1 MDSDITIVKGE
12 LATPF
17 SRGIL
22 AHTLAQAGADAELAH
37 RIASE
42 VQAELLAEERT
53 TVEEEEVLARA
64 RAKLLIKDAVAVP
77 RLDKWR
83 ILRES
88 TEPIVV
94 LIGGATGVG
103 TSTLAADVAR
113 RLNIQSVI
121 GTDAIRE
128 VLRRAISPDLLPI
141 LHKSSFTICAEDV
154 RVPVQD
160 GADVVVLGFQEQASQ
175 VAVGI
180 DAIVERGL
188 KEGTNLV
195 VEGVHLAPE
204 IVMQRY
210 KDHPNVVPLVV
221 YLSDEA
227 AHRDRFRVR
236 ALGTSMRRPAEEY
249 LAHFAQIRRIHDH
262 ILGSARRSGL
272 HVIENLAIESTSDA
286 AVSFVVGRVSEMAEG
301 AGMRSPSLLLL
312 DASSRTS
319 STGLSPAAVPATDPG
334 NLGRQG
340 VE

>member
-1 MDSDITIVKGE
+1 MDGDIITIVKGE

-22 AHTLAQAGADAELAH
+22 AQTLAQAGAAAEVAH
-37 RIASE
+37 RVASE
-42 VQAELLAEERT
+42 VRAELLAEERT

-64 RAKLLIKDAVAVP
+64 RAKLLLKDAVAVP

-88 TEPIVV
+88 TEPVVV

-141 LHKSSFTICAEDV
+141 LHKSSYTICPEDM
-154 RVPVQD
+154 RVPVED
-160 GADVVVLGFQEQASQ
+160 GDDVVLVGFREQASQ
-175 VAVGI
+175 VAVGV

-195 VEGVHLAPE
+195 VEGVHLSPE
-204 IVMQRY
+204 ILARRY
-210 KDHPNVVPLVV
+210 VDHPNVVPLVV
-221 YLSDEA
+221 YLSDES

-236 ALGTSMRRPAEEY
+236 ALGTAMRRPAEEY
-249 LAHFAQIRRIHDH
+249 LAHFAEIRRIHDH
-262 ILGSARRSGL
+262 ILESAGRHGI
-272 HVIENLAIESTSDA
+272 HAIENLAIEGTSDA
-286 AVSFVVGRVSEMAEG
+286 AVAFVVNRVSGMAEG
-301 AGMRSPSLLLL
+301 ASRRASLLL
-312 DASSRTS
+312 DA
-319 STGLSPAAVPATDPG
+319 GGHGGA
-334 NLGRQG
+334 
-340 VE
+340 